1 MPHFYPCEISVN
13 FRGEL
18 LLMIVF
24 PTFIPGCELK
34 RLFVEDVQMD
44 LSGMHHPVDH
54 GVCLE
59 VHTTVFVAAGLLVQR
74 NMIIELPVDDGSDQR
89 SGGNAVTEEIR

>member
-1 MPHFYPCEISVN
+1 
-13 FRGEL
+13 
-18 LLMIVF
+18 
-24 PTFIPGCELK
+24 
-34 RLFVEDVQMD
+34 
-44 LSGMHHPVDH
+44 MHHPVDH

-74 NMIIELPVDDGSDQR
+74 NMIIELPVYDGSDQR